1 MEWDNEDPVKETVEF
16 VCHAVTI
23 HYLPQLPDGTLGAAK
38 QARRPLRLPLGRRQP
53 YLRLRSGHFQQL
65 TRDHTAIV
73 VEYAPAE
80 EDETLLSR
88 A

>member
-1 MEWDNEDPVKETVEF
+1 MEWDNEGPVQESR
-16 VCHAVTI
+16 HDA
-23 HYLPQLPDGTLGAAK
+23 HYACLWAGDS
-38 QARRPLRLPLGRRQP
+38 RI
-53 YLRLRSGHFQQL
+53 YRLRSGHFQQL
-65 TRDHTAIV
+65 TCDHTAIV